1 MTINYFHVAGF
12 FELKLILNHFSCN
25 ISSESLHQLVAESD
39 LSILSK
45 EIALNSEIVLGLTKQ
60 EREEACRS
68 CTSRKTIQKLQI
80 IKTWKKKKAEHA
92 TYNDLIKDAC
102 EHQQIYVAKKVRE
115 ILLKGMTFENET
127 VGIYREHLFE
137 CYTENLRPSSSHQ
150 WPEFHHEFYVDQ
162 VFYTKKAKEIDIV
175 PLKLENK
182 TKEADAIPLKL
193 ENIFDE
199 HAVKGISRKVILI
212 EGVAGSGKTT
222 LLWHICKQWALGK
235 LFNQFSLMIHISL
248 NNRALNE
255 VKCLADVIPH
265 LDQSLKHTVAEHII
279 NTKGRN
285 VCFILDGCD
294 EAPDSLWEGFL
305 GNFLRDTS
313 MLPQCTFLLASRPST
328 KVHRYRIM
336 RSREILLKGCVS
348 DDVFKI
354 ILQNDTEKRER
365 IDHLL
370 EMNPNLRA
378 LCDLP
383 INAIILIFIHE
394 MVNEDNMPKT
404 RTDLFNLM
412 LCNFMVRH
420 VRLRTEHEER
430 SIRSLDSDLPS
441 DVEHSLGKI
450 CLLAY
455 NVSISSKREMTYNEL
470 RELGMEKP
478 DENLGLLEITRDVT
492 VYGPEDYYSFPHLS
506 IQEFLAALHIKK
518 MRNDSKW
525 DENKEASAIKNFLNE
540 DPLNPIIT
548 FHAGLTKLK
557 NEKIRIL
564 LLKVADLENFTM
576 FDHVTSKS
584 NDTRR
589 LILTLLN
596 CMYECQ
602 DEDLA
607 REFNPEEEFFFHKY
621 LYPQIP
627 KSERGYNYKAIS
639 FRCLTLYP
647 SDCLSIGYFA
657 RFILQKKEKNL
668 IFEIT
673 LAHCNINSLCI
684 EAFSKEIKK
693 VSEPV
698 DSCIKLDLTGNFLST
713 TSSNRV
719 ISSLK
724 TFLTEPPHVI
734 DTLGLSVNVLDIPAT
749 LKSIIEALANGS
761 SLKILNIEFYGFNY
775 THIHYLILLLR
786 LDRLGGLHLSGS
798 DLGCVMPLLSEA
810 VRLSKQLHTLYL
822 YHCNIDDEGLNSL
835 AQAIKKSNSL
845 IELDIMHNQKIT
857 VSGVHKFLET
867 ISICKLDRVCID
879 KYLFDKYN
887 RILTH
892 DINFLRKFLNIPE
905 LIVEFSWDERL
916 MQSLTSIHPDV
927 IQR

>member
-25 ISSESLHQLVAESD
+25 ISSESLHQLIAESD

-80 IKTWKKKKAEHA
+80 IKTWKKKKTEHA

-102 EHQQIYVAKKVRE
+102 EHQQINVAKKVRE

-162 VFYTKKAKEIDIV
+162 VFYTKKAKEVDIV

-235 LFNQFSLMIHISL
+235 LFNQFSLIIHISL

-255 VKCLADVIPH
+255 VKCLADIIPYP
-265 LDQSLKHTVAEHII
+265 DQSLKYTVAEHII

-305 GNFLRDTS
+305 GSFLRDTS

-336 RSREILLKGCVS
+336 RSGEILLKGCVS
-348 DDVFKI
+348 DDVFNI

-365 IDHLL
+365 INHLL
-370 EMNPNLRA
+370 EMNPNLCA

-430 SIRSLDSDLPS
+430 SIRSLDSDLPP
-441 DVEHSLGKI
+441 DVEHSLRKI

-455 NVSISSKREMTYNEL
+455 NISISSKREVTYNEL

-506 IQEFLAALHIKK
+506 IQEFLAALHIKR

-525 DENKEASAIKNFLNE
+525 DENEEASAIENFLNE

-557 NEKIRIL
+557 NRKIIQIL
-564 LLKVADLENFTM
+564 SLKVVNSQII
-576 FDHVTSKS
+576 TSKS

-589 LILTLLN
+589 LMLTFLN
-596 CMYECQ
+596 CIYEHQ
-602 DEDLA
+602 DEDESLV
-607 REFNPEEEFFFHKY
+607 RESREHFLGAKP
-621 LYPQIP
+621 L
-627 KSERGYNYKAIS
+627 GYELAIS
-639 FRCLTLYP
+639 FPFLTLYP
-647 SDCLSIGYFA
+647 SDCLSIGSFA
-657 RFILQKKEKNL
+657 RFILQKKERDIVL
-668 IFEIT
+668 FEINMT
-673 LAHCNINSLCI
+673 GCNINSLCI

-693 VSEPV
+693 VSKPV
-698 DSCIKLDLTGNFLST
+698 NSCIKLDLQQNNNYFLSA
-713 TSSNRV
+713 TS
-719 ISSLK
+719 ISSVK
-724 TFLTEPPHVI
+724 TLLTEPPHVI
-734 DTLGLSVNVLDIPAT
+734 DALILRKNILDIPA
-749 LKSIIEALANGS
+749 LKSIIEALASGS
-761 SLKILNIEFYGFNY
+761 SLKNLDIEFCGINY
-775 THIHYLILLLR
+775 VHIYYLILLLR
-786 LDRLGGLHLSGS
+786 LDRLEGLCLSGNFGS
-798 DLGCVMPLLSEA
+798 VMPLLGEA
-810 VRLSKQLHTLYL
+810 ARLSKRLHMLSL
-822 YHCNIDDEGLNSL
+822 HQCNINDEGLDSL
-835 AQAIKKSNSL
+835 AQAIKRSSFL
-845 IELDIMHNQKIT
+845 FRLDITCNPKIT
-857 VSGVHKFLET
+857 ASGVHKFLET
-867 ISICKLDRVCID
+867 ISDCTLQRLHIDEKL
-879 KYLFDKYN
+879 LN
-887 RILTH
+887 RKNKTLITS
-892 DINFLRKFLNIPE
+892 INIKRKAQKIPE
-905 LIVEFSWDERL
+905 LGCWDL
-916 MQSLTSIHPDV
+916 MHPTTVLYIEPSIA
-927 IQR
+927 QR